1 MSMASQPSC
10 ASKNTAATLPAGLIL
25 DWGGVLCV
33 DPAPGFIRHCSQVL
47 GADPKAL
54 GKAIMTHMDAFQKG
68 APESEFWSKVCA
80 DCDIAPPARPLWGEA
95 LAAVYVP
102 LSDVHDL
109 ARELR
114 AQGVKICLLTNTE
127 PPSRDFHLALGYE
140 FFDARVFSCD
150 ESLAKPDP
158 AIYRLAASRLGLATH
173 QCLMVDDKRE
183 NIEGARLSGMH
194 AHLFLNLAGLKTE
207 LGLA

>member
-10 ASKNTAATLPAGLIL
+10 ASKHTASTLPAGLIL

-33 DPAPGFIRHCSQVL
+33 DPAPGFVRHCSQVL

-68 APESEFWSKVCA
+68 APESAFWSKVCA
-80 DCDIAPPARPLWGEA
+80 DCNIVPPARPLWGEA

-114 AQGVKICLLTNTE
+114 AQGVKVCLLTNTE

-140 FFDARVFSCD
+140 FFDERVFSCD

-173 QCLMVDDKRE
+173 QCLMVDDKAE
-183 NIEGARLSGMH
+183 NIDGARLSGMR
-194 AHLFLNLAGLKTE
+194 AHLFRDLAGLRAE